1 MKLKYNKENQK
12 DFRIINFY
20 QKENEKKEDTKT
32 EKFLNFKVEKFE
44 NISDFVLSVRGAI
57 LRAKTH
63 KQEKISFNYS
73 QIQNLKIE
81 NISEKLK
88 AKLFVE
94 NILLAQYKFE
104 KYKNTKVNTV
114 KEVLVFGNFSK
125 EEKDAFKVGE
135 KTASSI
141 NFARDLANTPAND
154 MTPDIFVS
162 EVKKEFKGNKDVKI
176 KVLDQKEIRKNK
188 MGLLDAVSK
197 ASENKPKLLVLEYFK
212 DKNKKEKPAVLVGK
226 GVCYDTGG
234 LSLKPTAGMISM
246 SRDMTGAS
254 VVVSVLKALVAL
266 NINKNIVVIT
276 PLVENSVSGNS
287 YRPGDI
293 LKSMSKITVEVLNT
307 DAEGRLILADAIT
320 YAKKYKPKML
330 LDVATLTGAALM
342 AVGENATVFITKN
355 DELEE
360 KLRKIGD
367 ETFNRAWRLPSWNV
381 YEGKLKSDYADI
393 VNTATTKWG
402 GTITAGMFLYQ
413 FVKDYKKDEPKWVHF
428 DMAPRMD
435 SVAEDNL
442 EKGST
447 GEPVSLIVEFL
458 KNSDS

>member
-12 DFRIINFY
+12 GFRMINFY
-20 QKENEKKEDTKT
+20 QKENQKKEDTKN
-32 EKFLNFKVEKFE
+32 EKFLNFKTEKIE
-44 NISDFVLSVRGAI
+44 SISDLVLSVRGAV
-57 LRAKTH
+57 LRAKSH

-73 QIQNLKIE
+73 QIQNFEIK
-81 NISEKLK
+81 NVSESLK
-88 AKLFVE
+88 AKLFAE
-94 NILLAQYKFE
+94 NILLSWYKFD
-104 KYKNTKVNTV
+104 KYKTKKENSL
-114 KEVLVFGNFSK
+114 KEVLVFGDFLKTEK
-125 EEKDAFKVGE
+125 EGFKKGQ
-135 KTASSI
+135 KTAEAV

-154 MTPDIFVS
+154 MTPDVFVS
-162 EVKKEFKGNKDVKI
+162 EVKKEFKGNKKVKV
-176 KVLDQKEIRKNK
+176 KVLNQSDILKKK

-197 ASENKPKLLVLEYFK
+197 GSLNKPKLLVLEYFNA
-212 DKNKKEKPAVLVGK
+212 KNKKEKPTVLVGK

-234 LSLKPTAGMISM
+234 LSLKPTDGMVNM
-246 SRDMTGAS
+246 SKDMTGAS
-254 VVVSVLKALVAL
+254 VVVSVLKNLISL
-266 NINKNIVVIT
+266 NLNKNIVVVT

-293 LKSMSKITVEVLNT
+293 LKSMSGITVEVLNT

-342 AVGENATVFITKN
+342 AVGENATVFITQN
-355 DELEE
+355 DELENT
-360 KLRKIGD
+360 LREIGQ
-367 ETFNRAWRLPSWNV
+367 ETFNRVWRLPSWAV
-381 YEGKLKSDYADI
+381 YEKKLKSNYADI

-428 DMAPRMD
+428 DMAPRMESVPED
-435 SVAEDNL
+435 SL

-458 KNSDS
+458 KKNV